1 MSSDRKKPGAVFWA
15 TMVVVAGLVMY
26 PLSFVPACWVSSRV
40 QPSGTCLSA
49 VYRPIILAWRNSP
62 PTTEDVVTRSIL
74 FGIRGYR
81 IEYRANDRGGIL
93 FPP

>member
-1 MSSDRKKPGAVFWA
+1 MRSNCRKPGVAFWA
-15 TMVVVAGLVMY
+15 TVVVIVALVGY
-26 PLSFVPACWVSSRV
+26 PLSFIPACWVSSRL

-49 VYRPIILAWRNSP
+49 VYRPMILAWKNSP
-62 PTTEDVVTRSIL
+62 PYAEDLVTRSIL

-81 IEYRANDRGGIL
+81 IEYRMYDRGGIR

>member
-1 MSSDRKKPGAVFWA
+1 MTSDRKKPGVAFWA
-15 TMVVVAGLVMY
+15 TLVVVVGLVAY

-40 QPSGTCLSA
+40 QPTGTCLSA

-62 PTTEDVVTRSIL
+62 PSAENLVTRSIL

-81 IEYRANDRGGIL
+81 IEYRTYDRGGIR

>member
-1 MSSDRKKPGAVFWA
+1 MSSVHETDRKKPGWAFWL
-15 TMVVVAGLVMY
+15 TVGLVLY
-26 PLSFVPACWVSSRV
+26 PLSFVPACWVSSRL

-49 VYRPIILAWRNSP
+49 VYRPIILAWRNAP
-62 PTTEDVVTRSIL
+62 PFAEDAVTRLIL

-81 IEYRANDRGGIL
+81 IGYRANDRGGIL

>member
-1 MSSDRKKPGAVFWA
+1 MTSDRKKPGVAFWA
-15 TMVVVAGLVMY
+15 TVAVIVELVGN
-26 PLSFVPACWVSSRV
+26 PLSFIPACWVSSRV

-49 VYRPIILAWRNSP
+49 MYRPIILAWRNSP
-62 PTTEDVVTRSIL
+62 PCAEDLVARWIL

-81 IEYRANDRGGIL
+81 IEYRTYDRGGIR